1 MTRKCH
7 VGFGEE
13 GACFLPEAIQER
25 RCALT
30 LHQKQTKRSIETEPC
45 FLLIGSVSA
54 SSERKRNDS
63 KEAKAKTRGTDPRQ
77 KDHDYG
83 LIGRILQGLAL

>member
-1 MTRKCH
+1 MKRKFH

-30 LHQKQTKRSIETEPC
+30 LPESPTVLADRYTFGC
-45 FLLIGSVSA
+45 RVLIVS
-54 SSERKRNDS
+54 
-63 KEAKAKTRGTDPRQ
+63 DP
-77 KDHDYG
+77 
-83 LIGRILQGLAL
+83 LQVPIC